1 MIKKICNTCN
11 KKIDKKKF
19 RKGAR
24 ICNPCDY
31 LKRRAKP
38 QRFNPIDPNC
48 LDCGKV
54 REPVAYYGR
63 RCYKCYKMYRNKVGR
78 EKRAKNKMN
87 RPPTKKEKQIIK
99 KKLFR
104 EFKEYNGVISIMIK
118 C

>member
-1 MIKKICNTCN
+1 
-11 KKIDKKKF
+11 
-19 RKGAR
+19 
-24 ICNPCDY
+24 
-31 LKRRAKP
+31 
-38 QRFNPIDPNC
+38 
-48 LDCGKV
+48 V